1 MSSYHL
7 DRIFS
12 PRSIAIVGVSPRA
25 QSVGRTILQNVISAG
40 FRGAIHVVSPHHPR
54 VDGIAAV
61 NSIAALP
68 EPPDLIVLATPP
80 QTVPGLVADAG
91 AKGAAAVV
99 IIASGLGH
107 GPGSLAHATDQ
118 AARAHGVRI
127 IGPNCLGIIATG
139 SKLNM
144 SFAASMP
151 RSGDLALVSQSGA
164 IVAGVVEWARRR
176 AIGFSTIASIGD
188 ALDVDFADLLDFLA
202 VDRATR
208 AILLYIESI
217 SDARKFMSS
226 ARAAS
231 RVKPVVVIKAGRHLQ
246 GAKAAATHT
255 GALAG
260 VDAVYDAAFRR
271 AGLLRVFDLAELFD
285 AAETLGLLRPFRG
298 NRLAILTN
306 GGGIGVLAV
315 DRLIDM
321 GGDLAELSR
330 DTSAQLDAVLPPTW
344 SRANPVDI
352 IGDANEA
359 RYAAALEALLA
370 DPANDAILV
379 INVPTALVSPSA
391 AARAVAAVANNE
403 SKLRFPPKP
412 VFAAWIGESEEAA
425 AAFSE
430 AGVPHYATEADAI
443 RGFMH
448 LARHA
453 DAQKRLME
461 TPPSLPDDFSPNL
474 AAARQIIAGAIDD
487 GRAWLDPV
495 EATKLFQAY
504 DISITPAATAADG
517 DAAAALAAPIL
528 SAGKTVAVKIH
539 SPDIA
544 HKSDVDGVR
553 LSLGDV
559 TAVRTATSEIIARAR
574 AARPSARI
582 NGVTVHSMV
591 VRPKA
596 RELIMGV
603 ADDPTF
609 GPVILFGHGGTAVE
623 VIDDKSLALPPLDL
637 GIARDLIARTRISR
651 LLKAYRNVPAANEE
665 AIALVL
671 VKLAQLVGDIPEIRE
686 IDINPLLA
694 DFEGVIAVDARIAV
708 APVEPTLRRGHPRMA
723 IRPYPKEWVRRLTF
737 GYNVPML
744 IRPVRPEDEPKFVT
758 FLEHVTGEDLRL
770 RFFAPIKEFG
780 HVFIARLTQID
791 YERAMAFI
799 AVDEASGDMLGIVR
813 LHSDADYVAGEYAIL
828 VRSDLKGRGLGWQ
841 LMRLIIEYA
850 RSEGLRRIE
859 GQVLA
864 ENQQMIEMCRH
875 LGFSVTR
882 DPDDLGVF
890 KVALELHT
898 G

>member
-1 MSSYHL
+1 
-7 DRIFS
+7 
-12 PRSIAIVGVSPRA
+12 
-25 QSVGRTILQNVISAG
+25 
-40 FRGAIHVVSPHHPR
+40 
-54 VDGIAAV
+54 
-61 NSIAALP
+61 
-68 EPPDLIVLATPP
+68 
-80 QTVPGLVADAG
+80 
-91 AKGAAAVV
+91 
-99 IIASGLGH
+99 
-107 GPGSLAHATDQ
+107 
-118 AARAHGVRI
+118 
-127 IGPNCLGIIATG
+127 
-139 SKLNM
+139 
-144 SFAASMP
+144 
-151 RSGDLALVSQSGA
+151 
-164 IVAGVVEWARRR
+164 
-176 AIGFSTIASIGD
+176 
-188 ALDVDFADLLDFLA
+188 
-202 VDRATR
+202 
-208 AILLYIESI
+208 
-217 SDARKFMSS
+217 
-226 ARAAS
+226 
-231 RVKPVVVIKAGRHLQ
+231 
-246 GAKAAATHT
+246 
-255 GALAG
+255 
-260 VDAVYDAAFRR
+260 
-271 AGLLRVFDLAELFD
+271 
-285 AAETLGLLRPFRG
+285 
-298 NRLAILTN
+298 
-306 GGGIGVLAV
+306 
-315 DRLIDM
+315 
-321 GGDLAELSR
+321 
-330 DTSAQLDAVLPPTW
+330 
-344 SRANPVDI
+344 
-352 IGDANEA
+352 
-359 RYAAALEALLA
+359 
-370 DPANDAILV
+370 
-379 INVPTALVSPSA
+379 
-391 AARAVAAVANNE
+391 
-403 SKLRFPPKP
+403 
-412 VFAAWIGESEEAA
+412 
-425 AAFSE
+425 
-430 AGVPHYATEADAI
+430 
-443 RGFMH
+443 
-448 LARHA
+448 
-453 DAQKRLME
+453 
-461 TPPSLPDDFSPNL
+461 
-474 AAARQIIAGAIDD
+474 
-487 GRAWLDPV
+487 
-495 EATKLFQAY
+495 
-504 DISITPAATAADG
+504 
-517 DAAAALAAPIL
+517 
-528 SAGKTVAVKIH
+528 
-539 SPDIA
+539 
-544 HKSDVDGVR
+544 
-553 LSLGDV
+553 
-559 TAVRTATSEIIARAR
+559 
-574 AARPSARI
+574 
-582 NGVTVHSMV
+582 MV

-758 FLEHVTGEDLRL
+758 FLEHVIGEDLRL